1 MISRIAAGP
10 ACHTPRLKQRRES
23 LAQLKFY
30 PPLFQVS
37 KEKELLLFFLRRG
50 SRLAHLDFLRNTVA
64 VFLDGTRRGLRRG
77 RDDRGW
83 RRDRSARDGRG
94 GSGGGSAGAGVGAG
108 VRGGVDG
115 CVDVASVARLLSLPV
130 PSPPDS
136 EFGSRDVFV
145 EAERSPTGI
154 DPDDHVT
161 GHRRHRGASVCVL
174 G

>member
-1 MISRIAAGP
+1 MMIRIAAGP
-10 ACHTPRLKQRRES
+10 ACHTPRLKKQRRES

-37 KEKELLLFFLRRG
+37 KEKEFASFFLRRG

-94 GSGGGSAGAGVGAG
+94 GSGGVGAG

-115 CVDVASVARLLSLPV
+115 CVDVASVARLFSLLV

-145 EAERSPTGI
+145 EAEGGPPTGI